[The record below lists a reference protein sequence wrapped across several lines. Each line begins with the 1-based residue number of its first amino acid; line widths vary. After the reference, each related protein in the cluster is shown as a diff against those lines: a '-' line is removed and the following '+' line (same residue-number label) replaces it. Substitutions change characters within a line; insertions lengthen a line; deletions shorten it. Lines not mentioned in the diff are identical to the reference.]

1 MSELSNVFEPKSR
14 SWADRAISEC
24 FSELELELCGGV
36 SGGGFDA
43 LSILGGRSGP
53 KTNFFFLIIF
63 F

>member
-24 FSELELELCGGV
+24 FNELELELCGGV

-53 KTNFFFLIIF
+53 KINLIHFFL
-63 F
+63 